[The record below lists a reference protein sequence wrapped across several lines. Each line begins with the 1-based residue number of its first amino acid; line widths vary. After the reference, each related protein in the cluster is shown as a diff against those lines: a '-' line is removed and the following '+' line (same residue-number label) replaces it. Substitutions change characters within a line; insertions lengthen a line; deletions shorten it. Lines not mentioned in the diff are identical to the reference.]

1 MDSTEII
8 PQLFRT
14 EYRKIVAVLCKH
26 FGFDQIEIAED
37 IASDAFL
44 TAAETWGQKGLPP
57 NPAAWLYTVAANRAK
72 NYFKRGQVFR
82 IKLLP
87 QLRRSSGETED
98 IDVEF
103 SPQNINDSQLRMM
116 FAISHPAIAPEA
128 QIGLS
133 LRVLC
138 GFGIDEI
145 AEAFLTNKEVI
156 NKRLFRAKE
165 KIREAGISL
174 ELPGPAEIE
183 SRLSSVL
190 TTIYLLFNEGYYSAS
205 DNRSLRKDLCFEAI
219 RLCQMLIE
227 NVPEQSRRE
236 RTSQSE
242 GSTRADAKGMI
253 EVPEESKGT
262 TEEERGT
269 TPRRRS
275 RGGAAPTKIFGE
287 VLTNTP
293 EANALLALMCF
304 HASRLDARLDANG
317 EIVLYEEQD
326 VSLWNSD
333 LISKG
338 GYFLNRA
345 ASGTRLSKYHLEAG
359 IAYWNTRKEDTKEKW
374 TQILQLYNLL
384 LQLEYSPMA
393 ALNRTYAYSKVHG
406 KEEAIREALLLG
418 LENNRFYYVLL
429 GDLYTGVDDARAL
442 LNLSEALALARTPAE
457 SVTLQKR
464 IDGLVKKE

>member
-26 FGFDQIEIAED
+26 FGFDQIAIAED
-37 IASDAFL
+37 ITSDSFL

-57 NPAAWLYTVAANRAK
+57 NPTAWLYTVAANRAK
-72 NYFKRGQVFR
+72 NYLKRGRVFNA
-82 IKLLP
+82 KLAPL
-87 QLRRSSGETED
+87 LRRAAGETED
-98 IDVEF
+98 VEVEF

-116 FAISHPAIAPEA
+116 FAISHPAIPAEA

-133 LRVLC
+133 LRILC

-174 ELPGPAEIE
+174 DLPGPAEIE
-183 SRLSSVL
+183 ARLGAVL
-190 TTIYLLFNEGYYSAS
+190 TTIYLLFNEGYYSAI

-236 RTSQSE
+236 RTSQTE
-242 GSTRADAKGMI
+242 ERTRAQAKGMI
-253 EVPEESKGT
+253 E
-262 TEEERGT
+262 EERGKA
-269 TPRRRS
+269 
-275 RGGAAPTKIFGE
+275 GPTKIHGE
-287 VLTNTP
+287 VLTCTP

-345 ASGTRLSKYHLEAG
+345 ASGSRLSKYHLEAG
-359 IAYWNTRKEDTKEKW
+359 IAYWNTQKEDTKEKW

-384 LQLEYSPMA
+384 LQVEYSPMA
-393 ALNRTYAYSKVHG
+393 ALNRTYAFSKVHG
-406 KEEAIREALLLG
+406 KEEGIREALLLG
-418 LENNRFYYVLL
+418 LKNNRFYYVLL
-429 GDLYTGVDDARAL
+429 GDLYTGVDDEQART
-442 LNLSEALALARTPAE
+442 NLTQAVELARTPAE
-457 SVTLQKR
+457 RVALQKKV
-464 IDGLVKKE
+464 DCL